1 MKSSVHTRG
10 ARRLIA
16 ALIAIPVLLAGC
28 GGGDA
33 VAPATPSP
41 APQPAPQAPADEAP
55 RVLRMAWGAAIL
67 SLDPPNEASTQGL
80 SVVYNLYERL
90 VDYDFAAARVVPS
103 LASEWSVSP
112 DGLTYTFTID
122 SDAVFSSGN
131 KVTAEDARWS
141 LQRIVDWPE
150 AVQGFQV
157 RGFLNEATITA
168 VNDSTLR
175 IVLANPSAAFLTAL
189 VGHASSIID
198 SKIAIANEVD
208 GDLAKAWLAQNVA
221 GSGAFVLDEW
231 QRDEFYT
238 LSRNPNYWREVP
250 TNIDAV
256 QVRFITEASQQE
268 SLLRSG
274 DVDVIFDAQADVIT
288 QLEAEGFVPSGGA
301 DVFTYYV
308 AVNQTIKPFDD
319 IRVRQA
325 LRYAIDYQGIIDGL
339 LDGRA
344 VKAGSVLADGLSGA
358 SPVDAEKYPYDP
370 AKARQLLA
378 DAGLASGFSSTLHL
392 AGLAVRGLGV
402 PNELVATK
410 IQSDLAAVGINVA
423 LEIED
428 IGSLFARYREGSLPL
443 TFWFFGPG
451 VPDSDAIMTPHGD
464 WNAQPTTRVGFNNPQ
479 VTELIQSARVELDV
493 ARRASLYRQAAEIV
507 NEESPYLFLFRP
519 ENNPVATSDVQLFYS
534 PIWAVKLN
542 QTTMN

>member
-1 MKSSVHTRG
+1 MKQRFHTRG
-10 ARRLIA
+10 AKRLIA
-16 ALIAIPVLLAGC
+16 ALVAIPVLVAGC
-28 GGGDA
+28 GGGDST
-33 VAPATPSP
+33 APSASP
-41 APQPAPQAPADEAP
+41 TPQPAPQAPAAEEP

-67 SLDPPNEASTQGL
+67 TLDPPNEASTQGL

-157 RGFLNEATITA
+157 RGFLNDATITA
-168 VNDSTLR
+168 VDDATLR
-175 IVLANPSAAFLTAL
+175 IVLANPSAVFLTAL
-189 VGHASSIID
+189 AGHASSIID
-198 SKIAIANEVD
+198 SKVALANEVD
-208 GDLAKAWLAQNVA
+208 GDLAKAFLAENVA
-221 GSGAFVLDEW
+221 GSGAFVLTEW
-231 QRDEFYT
+231 RRDEFYR
-238 LSRNPNYWREVP
+238 LARNENYWRDVP
-250 TNIDAV
+250 TNIDEV
-256 QVRFITEASQQE
+256 QVRFISEPSQQE
-268 SLLRSG
+268 ALLRAG

-308 AVNQTIKPFDD
+308 AVNQAIKPFDD

-325 LRYAIDYQGIIDGL
+325 LRYAVDYEGIINGL

-344 VKAGSVLADGLSGA
+344 VKAGSVLADGLSGS
-358 SPVDAEKYPYDP
+358 SPVDAQKYNYDP
-370 AKARQLLA
+370 AKARELLA
-378 DAGLASGFSSTLHL
+378 EAGLAGGFSTTIHL
-392 AGLAVRGLGV
+392 ANLAVRGLGV

-410 IQSDLAAVGINVA
+410 IQSDLAAVGINA
-423 LEIED
+423 SLEIED
-428 IGSLFARYREGSLPL
+428 IGSLFPRYREGSLPL
-443 TFWFFGPG
+443 TFWFFGPTF
-451 VPDSDAIMTPHGD
+451 PDSDAIMTPHGD
-464 WNAQPTTRVGFNNPQ
+464 WNAQATTRVGFNNPQ
-479 VTELIQSARVELDV
+479 VTELIQNARVELDV
-493 ARRASLYRQAAEIV
+493 TRRAALYRQAAEIV

-519 ENNPVATSDVQLFYS
+519 ENNPVATSDVELFYS
-534 PIWAVKLN
+534 PIWAVKLS
-542 QTTMN
+542 QTVMR